1 MYNLARQ
8 KMMAG
13 VSQDDLSNDQDKLLS
28 EAKEKAIENVK
39 LRFIGLSIADEQN
52 FEATNEEIDQEI
64 AQIAIQQRKKVDE
77 VKSEMI
83 NNHTI
88 ESVSDQIKFNKAL
101 EFMVE
106 KSKNK

>member
-1 MYNLARQ
+1 
-8 KMMAG
+8 
-13 VSQDDLSNDQDKLLS
+13 
-28 EAKEKAIENVK
+28 
-39 LRFIGLSIADEQN
+39 
-52 FEATNEEIDQEI
+52 
-64 AQIAIQQRKKVDE
+64 
-77 VKSEMI
+77 MI